1 MWRMSV
7 LVADEEILSV
17 GGTAHGLLIWNHLV
31 SFECLAFEHF

>member
-17 GGTAHGLLIWNHLV
+17 GGTAHVLIWNHLV
-31 SFECLAFEHF
+31 SFEFLAFEHF